1 MKIKYP
7 DFSLAEMRALIVCHG
22 TSHISDTD
30 TREVDRALN
39 NGRFVLCW
47 DGDPIEAVPSVGALV
62 SVIRSRG
69 GQTQYGV
76 RLDSG
81 YIANFE
87 NAKLIDTEALPM
99 VVCGGKELCAVGYY
113 TGLFKSPDGKE
124 YCVVTSSRFNDKG
137 VYFLEPKVFEPKD
150 LAFLS
155 DTKFGITE
163 GENG

>member
-7 DFSLAEMRALIVCHG
+7 DFSLAEMRALIVGHG
-22 TSHISDTD
+22 TSPISDTD
-30 TREVDRALN
+30 TCEVDRALN

-47 DGDPIEAVPSVGALV
+47 DGNPIEAVPSVGALV

-69 GQTQYGV
+69 GQTRYMV

-81 YIANFE
+81 YIANYE

-99 VVCGGKELCAVGYY
+99 VVSGGKELCTVRMVGYY

-124 YCVVTSSRFNDKG
+124 YCAVTSSRFGDEG
-137 VYFLEPKVFEPKD
+137 EYFFEPKD

-155 DTKFGITE
+155 DVKFGITE

>member
-7 DFSLAEMRALIVCHG
+7 DFSLAEMRTLIVGHG

-39 NGRFVLCW
+39 NGRFVFCW
-47 DGDPIEAVPSVGALV
+47 DGNPIEAVPSVGALV
-62 SVIRSRG
+62 SVIRSCG
-69 GQTQYGV
+69 GQTRYEV

-81 YIANFE
+81 YIVNYE
-87 NAKLIDTEALPM
+87 NAKLIDTEALPL
-99 VVCGGKELCAVGYY
+99 VVCGGKELCTVGYY
-113 TGLFKSPDGKE
+113 TGLFKSPYGKE

-137 VYFLEPKVFEPKD
+137 EYFFEPKD
-150 LAFLS
+150 VAFLS
-155 DTKFGITE
+155 DVKFGITE